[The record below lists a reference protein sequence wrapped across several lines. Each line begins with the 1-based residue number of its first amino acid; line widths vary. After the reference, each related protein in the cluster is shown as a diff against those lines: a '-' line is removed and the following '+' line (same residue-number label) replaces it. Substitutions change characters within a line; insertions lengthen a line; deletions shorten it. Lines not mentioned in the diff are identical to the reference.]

1 MVEEEKDQQV
11 NEEHAEDP
19 QVEEAGQTV
28 ETEEIADAEATTN
41 EPDEAAKGKDNK
53 DELSLEIERLEK
65 EKEELKTRVL
75 RTQAD
80 YDNFRRRTREE
91 RAADSKYRSQSLAE
105 KLLPALDNFERALD
119 MKAEGEEAKAL
130 LEGMK
135 MVYRQLKDGFEQEN
149 IKEIEAEGKPF
160 DPEFHQAVMQ
170 VDNEEYEPN
179 TVVEVMQKGYT
190 LGDRVIRPAMVKVTG

>member
-1 MVEEEKDQQV
+1 MAEEEKDQQV
-11 NEEHAEDP
+11 SEEHVEDP
-19 QVEEAGQTV
+19 QTDEAEQTV
-28 ETEEIADAEATTN
+28 ETVEAETTN
-41 EPDEAAKGKDNK
+41 NPDQEVEEVK
-53 DELSLEIERLEK
+53 DEDNQEDLSPEIKRLEK

-75 RTQAD
+75 RIQAD
-80 YDNFRRRTREE
+80 YDNFRRRTKEE
-91 RAADSKYRSQSLAE
+91 RAADSKYRAQSLAE

-119 MKAEGEEAKAL
+119 MKAEGEEAKSL

-135 MVYRQLKDGFEQEN
+135 MVYRQLKDGLEQEN
-149 IKEIEAEGKPF
+149 VKEIEAKGKPF